1 MSFITPLII
10 AACIIALAVYIIS
23 KRKSKQESSS
33 PHANYT
39 IDDIENMR
47 QNEIKK
53 RIDAILEKV
62 NKYGIKSLSV
72 QEQKALNDY
81 SQKK

>member
-53 RIDAILEKV
+53 RIDAIVEKV
-62 NKYGIKSLSV
+62 NKYSSKSISA
-72 QEQKALNDY
+72 QEQKKLND
-81 SQKK
+81 